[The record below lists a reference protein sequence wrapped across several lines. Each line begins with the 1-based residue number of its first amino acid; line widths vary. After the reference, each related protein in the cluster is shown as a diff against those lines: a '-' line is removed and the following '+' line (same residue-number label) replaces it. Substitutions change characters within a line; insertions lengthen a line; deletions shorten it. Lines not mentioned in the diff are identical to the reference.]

1 MKDSNLHLSG
11 LILAFSIL
19 LSIAAVPSAFAQTMG
34 QGYMGADFMRGGMH
48 GEQFG
53 HMDERFM
60 GFGGHTLLELSSMF
74 GVPVEDI
81 IADLG
86 LPADTD
92 PGMTI
97 AEIEAESGV
106 SVDMTANYM
115 AFHMRNIPASVSKRG
130 LVDLRQQALQGM
142 RTYGQTEG
150 LNFMMQGMS
159 AYGNYTTF
167 SFDESGEISN
177 FAVSGDLLFDSVKVS
192 DFDFINQEI
201 YGASAV
207 YIGSS
212 SIISLYDCP
221 QASLQVRALA
231 AKNVVFDLAED
242 VRASLEAE
250 DADEVVLIKIS
261 KNNFEGYIIASRDYL
276 EGDDGGDGTAE
287 VAAEIRGETV
297 TVNLVRD
304 SRLVFRAVPML
315 PQQHQTLFR
324 YSENWT
330 YMHDRINRG
339 IAGGN
344 VGAEISIR
352 NRGQSVSMMN
362 YTPVSV
368 RVKETARNRIV
379 LGVSSELEDGQ
390 VVTVNLDRETMDL
403 TYPERIR
410 MWHDGTQ
417 IRRAASIDE
426 LFAGNPKPLCYLMY
440 DNETATMAMYIPRFS
455 EREII
460 IDLGPE
466 SAENET
472 SPGNETVEN
481 GEETE
486 EEGEDEETDS
496 GEKSEETE
504 ETESDEG
511 KTTPGFEVLF
521 SIGGLGAASFRKL
534 RK

>member
-1 MKDSNLHLSG
+1 MKYSNLLLSG
-11 LILAFSIL
+11 IILVFSIL
-19 LSIAAVPSAFAQTMG
+19 LLVAAAPFAFAQAMG
-34 QGYMGADFMRGGMH
+34 QGSMGSGSMGGGMH

-81 IADLG
+81 IADLS

-92 PGMTI
+92 PNKTI

-115 AFHMRNIPASVSKRG
+115 ALHMRNISTSASGRG
-130 LVDLRQQALQGM
+130 LVDMRQQAMQGM
-142 RTYGQTEG
+142 RAYGRVDG

-167 SFDESGEISN
+167 GFDESGEISN

-192 DFDFINQEI
+192 DFDFKSQEI

-207 YIGSS
+207 YTGSS
-212 SIISLYDCP
+212 GIISLHDGP
-221 QASLQVRALA
+221 MAALQVRALA
-231 AKNVVFDLAED
+231 DTKVVFDLAED
-242 VRASLEAE
+242 VSAGLDSEE
-250 DADEVVLIKIS
+250 ADEVVLVKIS
-261 KNNFEGYIIASRDYL
+261 KNNFEGYLIASRDYPGGNVT
-276 EGDDGGDGTAE
+276 GDPQE
-287 VAAEIRGETV
+287 VAVDITGETV
-297 TVNLVRD
+297 TVDLVRD
-304 SRLVFRAVPML
+304 NWLVFRAVPML

-330 YMHDRINRG
+330 HMHDRINRG

-368 RVKETARNRIV
+368 QLKETARNRVV
-379 LGVSSELEDGQ
+379 LGVSSDLKEGQ

-403 TYPERIR
+403 TRPERIR
-410 MWHDGTQ
+410 IWHDGTQ
-417 IRRAASIDE
+417 MRRADSIDE
-426 LFAGNPKPLCYLMY
+426 LFAGNTTPLCYLMY
-440 DNETATMAMYIPRFS
+440 DNETAMMAMYIPEFS

-460 IDLGPE
+460 IDLAPE
-466 SAENET
+466 GAENET
-472 SPGNETVEN
+472 VETA
-481 GEETE
+481 ETE
-486 EEGEDEETDS
+486 EEANENDS
-496 GEKSEETE
+496 GEEPEETE
-504 ETESDEG
+504 PDEG
-511 KTTPGFEVLF
+511 KSTPGFELLF
-521 SIGGLGAASFRKL
+521 SIGVLGAASFRKL
-534 RK
+534 WK